1 MIRLCYFLYKN
12 IKSKFINKAPYK
24 LGKGILPTGGA
35 FGSDLVFLENNG
47 SFLAFFFFG
56 LSPSTPP
63 VSSSSSSVGGIH

>member
-1 MIRLCYFLYKN
+1 MLQ
-12 IKSKFINKAPYK
+12 KFSYK

-35 FGSDLVFLENNG
+35 LGSDLVFLENNG

-56 LSPSTPP
+56 LSPSAPP